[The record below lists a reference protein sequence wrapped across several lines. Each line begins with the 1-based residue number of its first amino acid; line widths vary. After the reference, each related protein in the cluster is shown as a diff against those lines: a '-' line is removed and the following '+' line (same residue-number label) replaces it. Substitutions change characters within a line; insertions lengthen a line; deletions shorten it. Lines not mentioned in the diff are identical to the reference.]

1 LNIQRCLLS
10 DSICG
15 ILRSVAWTTLSATL
29 LVAGALAQNPVPQ
42 IVWPLHPDAVAP
54 GGGDFTLSVYGANF
68 LPGAVVN
75 WNYQPRTTTYVSG
88 HELQAQI
95 LSTDIAKNTAGYIS
109 VTNPAPGGGSSSAS
123 WAQVEVHAPIS
134 TISVTSPQYY
144 PFGFWAMAAADF
156 THDGILDLV
165 GEYFGLS
172 FDRGVGDGTFQ
183 SGPII
188 SPLWV
193 QLTPFVYGD
202 FNNDGNVDVAM
213 NVGQQPPAAVTH
225 MGVML
230 GDGKGGFTRGPILTE
245 QVGFGIAVAT
255 GDFNRDG
262 KLDLMTTG
270 LGVMSEFLGNG
281 DGTFQ
286 HFANYPYWVLAWAMQ
301 VGDFNGDGK
310 LDLIL
315 EGPAFLGYGRT
326 IWFMEGNGDG
336 TFQTPREI
344 LSLSSTSGC
353 GSILQQD
360 IQLSDFNGD
369 GKLDLAFCA
378 NKGIGIMLGNGDGT
392 FQPPRYYFID
402 PTSSGNFTFAV
413 GDINSD
419 GKQDLLV
426 YEYFNSNNPLF
437 VALLGNGDGTFQ
449 APQTIN
455 VASTPFAELGV
466 TVGDFNNDGS
476 LDFIFL
482 SDGGMDVFLQQ

>member
-1 LNIQRCLLS
+1 MLK
-10 DSICG
+10 
-15 ILRSVAWTTLSATL
+15 SVGALAALSAGL
-29 LVAGALAQNPVPQ
+29 LVPGAVAQNPVPQ
-42 IVWPLHPDAVAP
+42 IVGPVHPDAVAP

-68 LPGAVVN
+68 VPGAVVN
-75 WNYQPRTTTYVSG
+75 WNYQPRATTYVSG

-123 WAQVEVHAPIS
+123 WAQVEVHAPVS
-134 TISVTSPQYY
+134 TISVSSAQFY

-156 THDGILDLV
+156 THDGVLDLV

-172 FDRGVGDGTFQ
+172 FDQGVGNGAFQ

-213 NVGQQPPAAVTH
+213 SMGQQPPAAVTH

-230 GDGKGGFTRGPILTE
+230 GDGKGGFTRGPTLTE
-245 QVGFGIAVAT
+245 PSGLGISVAT

-270 LGVMSEFLGNG
+270 SLGGVMSEFLGNG
-281 DGTFQ
+281 DGSF
-286 HFANYPYWVLAWAMQ
+286 HRFANYPYWLLARAMQ

-310 LDLIL
+310 LDLAL
-315 EGPAFLGYGRT
+315 MGPAFLGEGLT
-326 IWFMEGNGDG
+326 TWIMEGNGDG

-344 LSLSSTSGC
+344 LSLPNTNGC
-353 GSILQQD
+353 GAIIQKDLQV
-360 IQLSDFNGD
+360 SDFNGD
-369 GKLDLAFCA
+369 GKLDLAFCSK
-378 NKGIGIMLGNGDGT
+378 KGIGIMLGNGDGT
-392 FQPPRYYFID
+392 FQAPLYYFID
-402 PTSSGNFTFAV
+402 STNSGNFTFAI

-419 GKQDLLV
+419 GKLDLILS
-426 YEYFNSNNPLF
+426 EYVNSSNPQLAIF
-437 VALLGNGDGTFQ
+437 LGNGDGTFQ
-449 APQTIN
+449 APQML
-455 VASTPFAELGV
+455 SETPQGQLGV
-466 TVGDFNNDGS
+466 TVGDFNIDGL
-476 LDFIFL
+476 LDVIFL
-482 SDGGMDVFLQQ
+482 SDGGMNAFLQQ